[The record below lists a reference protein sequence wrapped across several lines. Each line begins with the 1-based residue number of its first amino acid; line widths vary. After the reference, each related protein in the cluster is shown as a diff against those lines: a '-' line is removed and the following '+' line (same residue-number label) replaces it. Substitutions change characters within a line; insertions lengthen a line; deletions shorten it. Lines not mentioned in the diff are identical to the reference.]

1 MEHKWI
7 WIALLVIIGMGFFY
21 VGYSVDG
28 KRGPI
33 AFIRTVLAEFLGIVA
48 ALFFGSFGF
57 RWDLFMEEIEKN
69 NSAAKE

>member
-7 WIALLVIIGMGFFY
+7 WIALLAIIAIGFFY
-21 VGYSVDG
+21 VGYRADG

-57 RWDLFMEEIEKN
+57 RWDLFMEENERN
-69 NSAAKE
+69 HAAAKE